1 MYNFFSHPLQT
12 IPKSIGK
19 AKKIVTFAEPE
30 KSQPE
35 PKRVKLAD
43 RSPVVLRRRNNKS
56 KWLA

>member
-56 KWLA
+56 K